1 MSAIP
6 PPADAAAAGHD
17 ADRHAGLSAEAER
30 LRANRAGIGF
40 MVAAMAC
47 FVCNDALVKYASQS
61 MPAAQLIFVRG
72 LMTIAWIVLVA
83 RATGS
88 SIRPMAVFH
97 RPVATRSAFDAAATF
112 AYLLSLFQMP
122 IGNAI
127 AINMASPLFIALLA
141 VLVLHERVGPGQWA
155 AMLVGFGGV
164 VLLVR
169 PTADGFNAFALLC
182 LAGALLH
189 ALRDLTVRR
198 IPAEVSSAT
207 ITLSTA
213 FAVMVIAG
221 LVTGLQG
228 WQPFGGFEFG
238 LLAGASLFL
247 AAAYHLLILATR
259 KGELSAV
266 APFRYSALLI
276 ALTIGWVVWGEMPDA
291 IGWTGIGLLIG
302 AGLYLLR
309 RQQRR

>member
-1 MSAIP
+1 MSAAP
-6 PPADAAAAGHD
+6 PTPASVAAAATDTG
-17 ADRHAGLSAEAER
+17 R
-30 LRANRAGIGF
+30 LHANRAGIGY

-72 LMTIAWIVLVA
+72 MMTVALIALVA
-83 RATGS
+83 RALGS
-88 SIRPMAVFH
+88 PIRPAAALH
-97 RPVATRSAFDAAATF
+97 RPVALRSAFDAAATF

-127 AINMASPLFIALLA
+127 AINMASPIFIALLA
-141 VLVLHERVGPGQWA
+141 VLVLRERVGPGQWM
-155 AMLVGFGGV
+155 AMLAGFGGV
-164 VLLVR
+164 LLLVR

-189 ALRDLTVRR
+189 AMRDLAVRR
-198 IPAEVSSAT
+198 IPAEVSSVT

-213 FAVMVIAG
+213 LAVTAVAG
-221 LVTGLQG
+221 AATAVLG
-228 WQPFGGFEFG
+228 WRPFGGFEFG
-238 LLAGASLFL
+238 LLAAASVFL
-247 AAAYHLLILATR
+247 AAGYHLLILATR
-259 KGELSAV
+259 VGELSAV
-266 APFRYSALLI
+266 APFRYSGLLV
-276 ALTIGWVVWGEMPDA
+276 ALTIGWAVWGEMPDA
-291 IGWTGIGLLIG
+291 IGWAGIGLLIA

>member
-1 MSAIP
+1 MSAAP
-6 PPADAAAAGHD
+6 PSSSTIAAPTGELD
-17 ADRHAGLSAEAER
+17 R

-83 RATGS
+83 RATRS
-88 SIRPMAVFH
+88 SIRPTAVFH
-97 RPVATRSAFDAAATF
+97 RPVAMRSAFDAAATF

-127 AINMASPLFIALLA
+127 AINMASPIFITLLA
-141 VLVLHERVGPGQWA
+141 VLMLRERVGTGQWA

-198 IPAEVSSAT
+198 IPADVSSAT

-213 FAVMVIAG
+213 FAVTAIAG
-221 LVTGLQG
+221 LITAVQG

-266 APFRYSALLI
+266 APFRYSGLLV
-276 ALTIGWVVWGEMPDA
+276 ALTIGWAVWGEMPDA
-291 IGWTGIGLLIG
+291 IGWAGIGLLIA

-309 RQQRR
+309 RQQRH